1 MKLHPT
7 LAFLVPVALI
17 AVAAIKTE
25 PRYPVTH
32 TVNEWGQKQ
41 TGLLNIQR
49 ATRYTSLPAETR
61 YYIDSVVESQVGD
74 IQSQV
79 SAGIKAD
86 TTKRKP

>member
-49 ATRYTSLPAETR
+49 ATRYTSLPADTR

-79 SAGIKAD
+79 SRDIAD

>member
-17 AVAAIKTE
+17 VVAAIHSE
-25 PRYPVTH
+25 PRFPVTH
-32 TVNEWGQKQ
+32 TVSEWEQKQ

-79 SAGIKAD
+79 SRDIAD

>member
-1 MKLHPT
+1 MKLHPL

-41 TGLLNIQR
+41 QGQQLIQQIVR
-49 ATRYTSLPAETR
+49 YSTLSPECRYT
-61 YYIDSVVESQVGD
+61 IDSITNANIND

-79 SAGIKAD
+79 SRAIAD